1 MAIIMAIKVA
11 FMDIIMVAAIASIVQ
26 FITELVKN

>member
-11 FMDIIMVAAIASIVQ
+11 FMDIIMVAAITSIVQ